1 MQVFATTVTPSVLY
15 SGKYISIMVSLRP
28 LCGYLIPSLIGVVD
42 DAIKIALVVEWLKAE
57 GAILPAV
64 WYLAL

>member
-1 MQVFATTVTPSVLY
+1 MQVFSTTVTPSVLY
-15 SGKYISIMVSLRP
+15 SGKYISIMVSLRA
-28 LCGYLIPSLIGVVD
+28 LYGYLIPGLIGVVD
-42 DAIKIALVVEWLKAE
+42 DAIEIALVVERLKAE